1 MGINGLSRL
10 RWLGVMAPEARN
22 PAEAG
27 PPFLTILLASCG
39 SAAPVASGARRPE
52 RSRWRCGAPVGH
64 GRLRLPQIIADW
76 PCSFASRA
84 FAVAGYRPRLRPTN
98 DAGREV
104 RRCHGGGPTRGDT
117 VTDFPLIKAAKLW
130 ARVSA
135 RTGPGPCTRATTSAP
150 RRSSQETE
158 QHHGSGHAGQN
169 GRGQQPERRILEM
182 QDGLRLHGASSCSCD
197 ARPCPVGGV
206 SASPA
211 LRYARTARWSSRD
224 LLSDRRPTGSRLRR
238 PKTTMCDPDQ
248 LAVSDGGESDAA
260 PGKPDDEP
268 EPYRPVLTDEER
280 EVLRREWLAALCPS
294 LLAGIERP
302 DRGGSRRA
310 EPSRPIRR

>member
-1 MGINGLSRL
+1 
-10 RWLGVMAPEARN
+10 MARGWVEQL

-104 RRCHGGGPTRGDT
+104 RRCHGGGPTRGDA

-135 RTGPGPCTRATTSAP
+135 RTGPGPCTRATTSA
-150 RRSSQETE
+150 QGA
-158 QHHGSGHAGQN
+158 H
-169 GRGQQPERRILEM
+169 
-182 QDGLRLHGASSCSCD
+182 LRKPNSIMVVGTPARMVAASSPN
-197 ARPCPVGGV
+197 A
-206 SASPA
+206 A
-211 LRYARTARWSSRD
+211 SSRC
-224 LLSDRRPTGSRLRR
+224 R
-238 PKTTMCDPDQ
+238 M
-248 LAVSDGGESDAA
+248 VSDFTVPLHVLATPGRVRSAA
-260 PGKPDDEP
+260 FLLPPYPDTHEP
-268 EPYRPVLTDEER
+268 
-280 EVLRREWLAALCPS
+280 
-294 LLAGIERP
+294 
-302 DRGGSRRA
+302 RGGPA
-310 EPSRPIRR
+310 ATCFPIGAR

>member
-1 MGINGLSRL
+1 MPSSAGTRGAPPGAGRGWPTRSPTT
-10 RWLGVMAPEARN
+10 RW
-22 PAEAG
+22 PASWSSTTR
-27 PPFLTILLASCG
+27 PPSTCSTR
-39 SAAPVASGARRPE
+39 AAWRRSGASTTSGT
-52 RSRWRCGAPVGH
+52 RSR
-64 GRLRLPQIIADW
+64 
-76 PCSFASRA
+76 ASPS
-84 FAVAGYRPRLRPTN
+84 G
-98 DAGREV
+98 
-104 RRCHGGGPTRGDT
+104 
-117 VTDFPLIKAAKLW
+117 W
-130 ARVSA
+130 
-135 RTGPGPCTRATTSAP
+135 TGPGPCTRATTSAP
-150 RRSSQETE
+150 RRSSQETQ

-169 GRGQQPERRILEM
+169 GRGQQPEHRILEM

-224 LLSDRRPTGSRLRR
+224 LFSDRRPTGSRLRR
-238 PKTTMCDPDQ
+238 PKTAMCDPEQ
-248 LAVSDGGESDAA
+248 LAVSDGSESDAA
-260 PGKPDDEP
+260 SGEPDDEP

-280 EVLRREWLAALCPS
+280 EVLRREWLTALRPS